1 MESPESLD
9 QEDHLVTVDFQ
20 VYLEIWDWQDLKA
33 SKERLVKLDHLVP
46 MELLAHEDHEDPKD
60 HLESSEHRVPQ
71 GTPEFQ
77 VSKDSKG

>member
-1 MESPESLD
+1 M
-9 QEDHLVTVDFQ
+9 
-20 VYLEIWDWQDLKA
+20 
-33 SKERLVKLDHLVP
+33 KLDHLVL
-46 MELLAHEDHEDPKD
+46 MELLEHEDHEDPKD